1 MASQARLALLTTP
14 RLSRKFNWF
23 RLLSFVSAA
32 RGPKVVE
39 SRHCEMLNLE
49 RRTKILE
56 LLEKNGQVAVIDLS
70 RRFKTSEVTIRNDL
84 KALHDRGL
92 VRRAHGG
99 AVKVATVSMD
109 PSLKIKAEIH
119 ADEKRRIGAAA
130 AALVR
135 DGDSI
140 ILDSGTTTQQIARQ
154 IKTRKDLKVITNGLN
169 IAMEL
174 FGAKDIQLIFLG
186 GVIRQ
191 NSLSAVG
198 HFAEDILAQLSA
210 DKLFLAVD
218 ACDVEFGLSTPNV
231 EESQVNQAMA
241 RIAKETI
248 LVADSSKF
256 GKRSLSRIVP
266 LSDIDVIITDR
277 GLAAEMQTELRSHDL
292 KLVLV

>member
-1 MASQARLALLTTP
+1 
-14 RLSRKFNWF
+14 
-23 RLLSFVSAA
+23 
-32 RGPKVVE
+32 
-39 SRHCEMLNLE
+39 MLNLE

-56 LLEKNGQVAVIDLS
+56 LLEKHGQVAVVDLS
-70 RRFKTSEVTIRNDL
+70 KRFKTSEVTIRNDL
-84 KALHDRGL
+84 KDLHTRGL

-99 AVKVATVSMD
+99 AVKVTTVSMD
-109 PSLKIKAEIH
+109 PSLKIKAELH
-119 ADEKRRIGAAA
+119 AEEKRRIGVAAA
-130 AALVR
+130 NLVK

-140 ILDSGTTTQQIARQ
+140 ILDSGTTTEQIARH
-154 IKTRKDLKVITNGLN
+154 IKHKKDLKVITNGLN

-241 RIAKETI
+241 RIARETI

-256 GKRSLSRIVP
+256 GKRSLSRIAP
-266 LSDIDVIITDR
+266 LSDIDVIITDKN
-277 GLAAEMQTELRSHDL
+277 LPAEAQSELRSREI

>member
-1 MASQARLALLTTP
+1 
-14 RLSRKFNWF
+14 
-23 RLLSFVSAA
+23 
-32 RGPKVVE
+32 
-39 SRHCEMLNLE
+39 MLNVE

-56 LLEKNGQVAVIDLS
+56 LLEKQGRVAVIDLS

-84 KALHDRGL
+84 KDLHARGL
-92 VRRAHGG
+92 IRRAHGG
-99 AVKVATVSMD
+99 AVKINTVSMD
-109 PSLKIKAEIH
+109 PSLKIKAELH
-119 ADEKRRIGAAA
+119 AEEKRRIGMAA
-130 AALVR
+130 AALVN

-154 IKTRKDLKVITNGLN
+154 IKHKKDLKVITNGLN

-210 DKLFLAVD
+210 DKLFVAVESCD
-218 ACDVEFGLSTPNV
+218 AEFGLSTPNV
-231 EESQVNQAMA
+231 EESQVNQAMV
-241 RIAKETI
+241 RIAKQRI

-256 GKRSLSRIVP
+256 GKRSLSRIIP
-266 LSDIDVIITDR
+266 LAKIDVIITDR
-277 GLAAEMQTELRSHDL
+277 NLPAEMQSDLRAREL

>member
-1 MASQARLALLTTP
+1 
-14 RLSRKFNWF
+14 
-23 RLLSFVSAA
+23 
-32 RGPKVVE
+32 
-39 SRHCEMLNLE
+39 MLNLE

-56 LLEKNGQVAVIDLS
+56 LLEKHGQVAVVELS
-70 RRFKTSEVTIRNDL
+70 KRFKTSEVTIRNDL
-84 KALHDRGL
+84 KDLHARGL

-109 PSLKIKAEIH
+109 PSLKIKAELH
-119 ADEKRRIGAAA
+119 AEENRRIGAAA
-130 AALVR
+130 AALIK

-154 IKTRKDLKVITNGLN
+154 IKNKKDLKVITNGLNIAMELFVMTFRSFLKVITNGLN

>member
-1 MASQARLALLTTP
+1 VTLVLLVVT
-14 RLSRKFNWF
+14 F
-23 RLLSFVSAA
+23 RLLSFVTSATIA
-32 RGPKVVE
+32 FHP
-39 SRHCEMLNLE
+39 MLNLE

-56 LLEKNGQVAVIDLS
+56 LLEKHGQITVGNLS
-70 RRFKTSEVTIRNDL
+70 KRFKTSEVTIRNDL
-84 KALHDRGL
+84 KALNQRGL
-92 VRRAHGG
+92 IRRAHGG
-99 AVKVATVSMD
+99 AVKIATVSMD
-109 PSLKIKAEIH
+109 PSLKIKAELH

-130 AALVR
+130 AEMIN
-135 DGDSI
+135 DGDSV
-140 ILDSGTTTQQIARQ
+140 ILDSGTTTHQIARQ
-154 IKTRKDLKVITNGLN
+154 IKHKKDLKVITNGLN

-210 DKLFLAVD
+210 DKVFLAVD
-218 ACDVEFGLSTPNV
+218 ACDLDFGLSTPNV

-241 RIAKETI
+241 RIAKEKI

-277 GLAAEMQTELRSHDL
+277 GLPSEIQNELRAREL